1 MSPKAVQYRANSII
15 YFKGD
20 QSDRIFLLNSGKVN
34 LSYVDIETGQ
44 EVRDLIKMGEF
55 FGVKSALGRYLREE
69 TAIVLQDS
77 AVMVFS
83 VPEFEQLA
91 AKNTRIITKMLAVF
105 SNQLRRIHRQ
115 VQNLMVS
122 DQQVNP
128 ESGLYHI
135 GEYYLKNKRYGQAL
149 YALKRYLVYYPTGA
163 YASDVTS
170 KIVQAEEYVS
180 RYGSGPS
187 SAAPPAA
194 APAPSAAGPGR
205 AAAAAASPRPAAAAS
220 GASAATA
227 VAAPAGES
235 SETAQQFYNAVSL
248 VSQEKYLEAFKA
260 FKKILEGGPDPEY
273 TAKAEFEMAKCLFY
287 LKQYDNCI
295 RGFTAIAQKFP
306 KHPELKDALFFVGR
320 SYEEKGEKGKA
331 AGLFKKIISMG
342 PEDDPVVRKVK
353 KALRAVEGGDKA

>member
-20 QSDRIFLLNSGKVN
+20 QSDRIFLLNAGKVS

-55 FGVKSALGRYLREE
+55 FGVKSALGRYMREE

-83 VPEFEQLA
+83 IPEFEQVA
-91 AKNTRIITKMLAVF
+91 SKNTRIITKMLTVF

-122 DQQVNP
+122 DEQVNP
-128 ESGLYHI
+128 ETGLYKI

-149 YALKRYLVYYPTGA
+149 YAFKRYLVYYPTGS
-163 YASDVTS
+163 YATEVTS
-170 KIVQAEEYVS
+170 KIVQAEEYLS
-180 RYGSGPS
+180 RYGSGAAA
-187 SAAPPAA
+187 SAAPG
-194 APAPSAAGPGR
+194 PAPSAASAAPR
-205 AAAAAASPRPAAAAS
+205 AAAAPAAAS
-220 GASAATA
+220 GET
-227 VAAPAGES
+227 
-235 SETAQQFYNAVSL
+235 SELAQQYYNAVSL

-260 FKKILEGGPDPEY
+260 FKKMLDGGPDPEY

-295 RGFTAIAQKFP
+295 KSFTAIAQKFP

-320 SYEEKGEKGKA
+320 SYEEKGDKA
-331 AGLFKKIISMG
+331 KAGGLFKKIISMG
-342 PEDDPVVRKVK
+342 PEDDAVVRKVR
-353 KALRAVEGGDKA
+353 KALRALEGEKV

>member
-1 MSPKAVQYRANSII
+1 MSPKAVQYRASSII

-20 QSDRIFLLNSGKVN
+20 QSDRIFLLNSGKVS

-128 ESGLYHI
+128 ESGLYKI

-149 YALKRYLVYYPTGA
+149 YAFKRYLVYYPTGV

-180 RYGSGPS
+180 RYGSGGG
-187 SAAPPAA
+187 PAA
-194 APAPSAAGPGR
+194 GGPSP
-205 AAAAAASPRPAAAAS
+205 AAAAASAGAAAAAVARPSAAAS
-220 GASAATA
+220 GSTATA
-227 VAAPAGES
+227 VAAPPGSGAGS
-235 SETAQQFYNAVSL
+235 DTAQQFYNAVSL
-248 VSQEKYLEAFKA
+248 VSQEKYTEAFKA
-260 FKKILEGGPDPEY
+260 FKKILDSGPDPEY
-273 TAKAEFEMAKCLFY
+273 TAKSEFEMAKCLFY
-287 LKQYDNCI
+287 LKQYDNSI
-295 RGFTAIAQKFP
+295 RGFTVIVQKFP

-320 SYEEKGEKGKA
+320 SYEEKGEKTKA
-331 AGLFKKIISMG
+331 AALYKKIIGMG

-353 KALRAVEGGDKA
+353 KALRAVEGGEKA

>member
-1 MSPKAVQYRANSII
+1 VSPKAVQYRANSII

-20 QSDRIFLLNSGKVN
+20 QSDRIFLLNAGKVS

-55 FGVKSALGRYLREE
+55 FGVKSALGRYMREE

-77 AVMVFS
+77 NVMVFS
-83 VPEFEQLA
+83 VPEFEQVA
-91 AKNTRIITKMLAVF
+91 SKNTRIITKMLTVF

-122 DQQVNP
+122 DEQVNP
-128 ESGLYHI
+128 ETGLYKI

-149 YALKRYLVYYPTGA
+149 YSFKRYLVYYPTGS
-163 YASDVTS
+163 YATEVTS
-170 KIVQAEEYVS
+170 KIVQAEEFLS
-180 RYGSGPS
+180 RYGSGTPASPAPGPS
-187 SAAPPAA
+187 ASVAGPAARAAA
-194 APAPSAAGPGR
+194 APAP
-205 AAAAAASPRPAAAAS
+205 ASEE
-220 GASAATA
+220 T
-227 VAAPAGES
+227 
-235 SETAQQFYNAVSL
+235 SELAQQYYNAVSL

-260 FKKILEGGPDPEY
+260 FKKILDGGPDPEY

-287 LKQYDNCI
+287 LKQYDTCI
-295 RGFTAIAQKFP
+295 KSFTAIAQKFP

-320 SYEEKGEKGKA
+320 SYEEKGDKA
-331 AGLFKKIISMG
+331 RAGGLFKKIISMG

-353 KALRAVEGGDKA
+353 KALRALEAANA

>member
-1 MSPKAVQYRANSII
+1 VSPKAVQYRANSII

-20 QSDRIFLLNSGKVN
+20 QSDRIFLLNAGKVS

-55 FGVKSALGRYLREE
+55 FGVKSALGRYMREE

-77 AVMVFS
+77 NVMVFS
-83 VPEFEQLA
+83 VPEFEQVA
-91 AKNTRIITKMLAVF
+91 SKNLRIITKMLTVF

-122 DQQVNP
+122 DEQVNP
-128 ESGLYHI
+128 ETGLYKI

-149 YALKRYLVYYPTGA
+149 SSFKRYLVYYPTGS
-163 YASDVTS
+163 YATEVTS
-170 KIVQAEEYVS
+170 KIVQAEEFLS
-180 RYGSGPS
+180 RYGSGTPAS
-187 SAAPPAA
+187 SAPGPSAPAAGPAPRVAA
-194 APAPSAAGPGR
+194 APVPVSEE
-205 AAAAAASPRPAAAAS
+205 AS
-220 GASAATA
+220 
-227 VAAPAGES
+227 EL
-235 SETAQQFYNAVSL
+235 AQQYYNAVSL

-260 FKKILEGGPDPEY
+260 FKKILDGGPDPEY

-287 LKQYDNCI
+287 LKQYDSCI
-295 RGFTAIAQKFP
+295 KSFTGIAQKFP

-320 SYEEKGEKGKA
+320 SYEEKGDKA
-331 AGLFKKIISMG
+331 RAGGLFKKIISMG

-353 KALRAVEGGDKA
+353 KALRALEGANA